1 MEANTRYPIKFS
13 KYASHNVIAKVIS
26 QNALVKANKLKVLD
40 IGCSTGGLGDLIK
53 GANVEYTG
61 VEPFENDFNSAIAKG
76 YAVYNYSAEEVFEKI
91 QQSFDCVVYADVLE
105 HLVDPKKVLRDS
117 RGLLNKKGI
126 VIVSIPNV
134 GHWSV
139 RLSLLLGRWNYTN
152 RGILDRTHL
161 RFFTKKTF
169 SELVRNSG
177 YQPLAKFYTPV
188 PLETILPLRN
198 NLAWR
203 LIDLINYLP
212 SKIYPSLFA
221 FQFIYVI
228 QESNYLI

>member
-1 MEANTRYPIKFS
+1 MKILEEIKTHPANS
-13 KYASHNVIAKVIS
+13 KLAMIIRHA
-26 QNALVKANKLKVLD
+26 D
-40 IGCSTGGLGDLIK
+40 RD
-53 GANVEYTG
+53 
-61 VEPFENDFNSAIAKG
+61 
-76 YAVYNYSAEEVFEKI
+76 KI
-91 QQSFDCVVYADVLE
+91 PDGSFGNE
-105 HLVDPKKVLRDS
+105 I
-117 RGLLNKKGI
+117 LLNKKGI